1 MTKQNEMK
9 ATELRI
15 GNLIYFMDE
24 LIDVKGVDF
33 GEKIRYDNTKR
44 AQSQSHF
51 NPIPLTEEWLKRCD
65 WENRKDKDLAV
76 SFGLTSGKVHFV
88 CGNYYTECDT
98 VHHFQNLYHALT
110 GQELELKSEQ

>member
-1 MTKQNEMK
+1 MK

-15 GNLIYFMDE
+15 GNWANNGERDYVLDRSSIQ
-24 LIDVKGVDF
+24 DVINFSEDD
-33 GEKIRYDNTKR
+33 YTTDWL
-44 AQSQSHF
+44 
-51 NPIPLTEEWLKRCD
+51 PIPLTEEWLKRCD